1 MSRIIGDSACHAGR
15 TEPLLQACETRLP
28 LRQIVRFRTQ
38 WMFDQLSE
46 RLQDVFANI
55 RGGRQL
61 TEDNMEDALRE
72 VRRALLEADV
82 SLRVIKAF
90 ISRVKDRAVGEGVI
104 KSVEPGQQ
112 LIKIVHDDLVI
123 LLGGESKGINLDGN

>member
-1 MSRIIGDSACHAGR
+1 
-15 TEPLLQACETRLP
+15 
-28 LRQIVRFRTQ
+28 
-38 WMFDQLSE
+38 MFDQLSE
-46 RLQDVFANI
+46 RLQDVFANF

-90 ISRVKDRAVGEGVI
+90 ISRVKDRAVGEDVM
-104 KSVEPGQQ
+104 KSVEPSQQ
-112 LIKIVHDDLVI
+112 LIKIVRI
-123 LLGGESKGINLDGN
+123 LLCYSAFRVPVKPLPPVNWV